1 MVEPFA
7 GHQKVVIMG
16 KFLSYIIF
24 LIALVSCR
32 ATRNM
37 ESTSDKCNVDSV
49 VASSARIEREQRA
62 IDTTRT
68 ETGKVTI
75 TEITFFAPDTAM
87 ATHPPFTDVRL
98 PTFGNV
104 KGAIKGIKQTIIEK
118 GVEQSGKSNES
129 KESEE
134 THENAEL
141 SKQQNHIQK
150 QEATKPSS
158 FNWRWACIAVVAL
171 FLVLYWKRM
180 PFLDWIRKILAGIR
194 KIL

>member
-16 KFLSYIIF
+16 KFLSYLIL

-37 ESTSDKCNVDSV
+37 ESQSDISNVDSV
-49 VASSARIEREQRA
+49 AASSARIEREQRA

-75 TEITFFAPDTAM
+75 TEITFFAPDTATDTPPM
-87 ATHPPFTDVRL
+87 ADVRL

-134 THENAEL
+134 TQENAEL

-150 QEATKPSS
+150 QEATKTSS
-158 FNWRWACIAVVAL
+158 FNWRWACIAVIAL
-171 FLVLYWKRM
+171 ALVLYWKRM
-180 PFLDWIRKILAGIR
+180 PVLDWIRKILAGIR

>member
-75 TEITFFAPDTAM
+75 TEITFFVLDTATDPPPM
-87 ATHPPFTDVRL
+87 ADVRL

-150 QEATKPSS
+150 QEATKTSS
-158 FNWRWACIAVVAL
+158 FNWRWACIAVIAL
-171 FLVLYWKRM
+171 ALVLYWKRM
-180 PFLDWIRKILAGIR
+180 PILDWIRKILAGIR

>member
-75 TEITFFAPDTAM
+75 TEITFFAPDTATDTPPM
-87 ATHPPFTDVRL
+87 ADVRL

-134 THENAEL
+134 THENAES

>member
-16 KFLSYIIF
+16 KFLSYLIL

-37 ESTSDKCNVDSV
+37 ESQSDKSNVDSV
-49 VASSARIEREQRA
+49 AASSARIEREQRA

-75 TEITFFAPDTAM
+75 TEITFFAPDTATDTPPM
-87 ATHPPFTDVRL
+87 ADVRL

-134 THENAEL
+134 TQENAEL

-150 QEATKPSS
+150 QEATKTSS
-158 FNWRWACIAVVAL
+158 FNWRWACIAVIAL
-171 FLVLYWKRM
+171 ALVLYWKRM
-180 PFLDWIRKILAGIR
+180 PILDWIRKILAGIR

>member
-16 KFLSYIIF
+16 KFLSYLIL

-37 ESTSDKCNVDSV
+37 ESQSDKSNVDSV
-49 VASSARIEREQRA
+49 AASSARIEREQRA

-75 TEITFFAPDTAM
+75 TEITFFAPDTATDTPPM
-87 ATHPPFTDVRL
+87 ADVRL

-118 GVEQSGKSNES
+118 GVEQSGKSNET

-171 FLVLYWKRM
+171 ALVLYWKRM
-180 PFLDWIRKILAGIR
+180 PILDWIRKILAGIR

>member
-1 MVEPFA
+1 MVKPFA

-49 VASSARIEREQRA
+49 VASSARIDREQRA

-75 TEITFFAPDTAM
+75 TEIEFFAPDTAM
-87 ATHPPFTDVRL
+87 ATQPPLADVRL

-104 KGAIKGIKQTIIEK
+104 KGAIKGIKQTVIEK

-158 FNWRWACIAVVAL
+158 FNWHWACIAVVAL
-171 FLVLYWKRM
+171 LLVLYWKRM

>member
-1 MVEPFA
+1 
-7 GHQKVVIMG
+7 MG

-75 TEITFFAPDTAM
+75 TEIEFFAPDTAM
-87 ATHPPFTDVRL
+87 ATQPPLADVRL

-104 KGAIKGIKQTIIEK
+104 KGAIKGIKQKIIEK

-141 SKQQNHIQK
+141 SKQQNHIRK

-158 FNWRWACIAVVAL
+158 FNWHWACIAVVAL

>member
-1 MVEPFA
+1 VVEPFA

-16 KFLSYIIF
+16 KFLSYLIL

-37 ESTSDKCNVDSV
+37 ESQSDKSNVDSV
-49 VASSARIEREQRA
+49 AASSARIEREQRA

-75 TEITFFAPDTAM
+75 TEITFFAPDTATDTPPM
-87 ATHPPFTDVRL
+87 ADVRL

-134 THENAEL
+134 TQENAEL

-150 QEATKPSS
+150 QEATKTSS
-158 FNWRWACIAVVAL
+158 FNWRWACIAVIAL
-171 FLVLYWKRM
+171 ALVLYWKRM
-180 PFLDWIRKILAGIR
+180 PILDWIRKILAGIR

>member
-1 MVEPFA
+1 MVKPFA

-16 KFLSYIIF
+16 KFLSCLIL

-37 ESTSDKCNVDSV
+37 ESQSDKSNVDSV
-49 VASSARIEREQRA
+49 AASSARIEREQRA

-75 TEITFFAPDTAM
+75 TEITFFAPDTATDTPPM
-87 ATHPPFTDVRL
+87 ADVRL

-134 THENAEL
+134 TQENAEL

-150 QEATKPSS
+150 QEATKTSS
-158 FNWRWACIAVVAL
+158 FNWRWACIAVIAL
-171 FLVLYWKRM
+171 ALVLYWKRM
-180 PFLDWIRKILAGIR
+180 PILDWIRKILAGIR

>member
-7 GHQKVVIMG
+7 GHQKVVIKG
-16 KFLSYIIF
+16 KFLSYLIL

-37 ESTSDKCNVDSV
+37 ESQSDKSNVDSV
-49 VASSARIEREQRA
+49 AASSARIEREQRA

-75 TEITFFAPDTAM
+75 TEITFFAPDTATDTPPM
-87 ATHPPFTDVRL
+87 ADVRL

-134 THENAEL
+134 TQENAEL

-150 QEATKPSS
+150 QEATKTSS
-158 FNWRWACIAVVAL
+158 FNWRWACIAVIAL
-171 FLVLYWKRM
+171 ALVLYWKRM
-180 PFLDWIRKILAGIR
+180 PILDWIRKILAGIR

>member
-1 MVEPFA
+1 M
-7 GHQKVVIMG
+7 IMG
-16 KFLSYIIF
+16 KFLSCLIL

-37 ESTSDKCNVDSV
+37 ESQSDISNVDSV
-49 VASSARIEREQRA
+49 AASSARIEREQRA

-75 TEITFFAPDTAM
+75 TEITFFAPGTATDTPPM
-87 ATHPPFTDVRL
+87 ADVRL

-134 THENAEL
+134 TQENAEL
-141 SKQQNHIQK
+141 SKRQNHIQK
-150 QEATKPSS
+150 QEATKTSS
-158 FNWRWACIAVVAL
+158 FNWRWACIAVIAL
-171 FLVLYWKRM
+171 ALVLYWKRM
-180 PFLDWIRKILAGIR
+180 PVLDWIRKILAGIR

>member
-1 MVEPFA
+1 
-7 GHQKVVIMG
+7 MG
-16 KFLSYIIF
+16 KFLSYLIL

-37 ESTSDKCNVDSV
+37 EIQSEKSNVDSV
-49 VASSARIEREQRA
+49 AASSARIERVQRA

-75 TEITFFAPDTAM
+75 TEIIFLSHDTAM
-87 ATHPPFTDVRL
+87 ATQPPLADVSL

-104 KGAIKGIKQTIIEK
+104 KGAINGIKQTIIEK
-118 GVEQSGKSNES
+118 SVVQSGNSNES
-129 KESEE
+129 KESKE
-134 THENAEL
+134 TQENAEL
-141 SKQQNHIQK
+141 SKRQNYIQK

-158 FNWRWACIAVVAL
+158 FNWRWTCFAVIALA
-171 FLVLYWKRM
+171 LVLYWKRM
-180 PFLDWIRKILAGIR
+180 PILDWIRKILAGIR

>member
-1 MVEPFA
+1 M
-7 GHQKVVIMG
+7 IMG
-16 KFLSYIIF
+16 KFLSYLIL

-32 ATRNM
+32 TTRNM
-37 ESTSDKCNVDSV
+37 ESQSDKSNVDSV
-49 VASSARIEREQRA
+49 AASSARIEREQRA

-75 TEITFFAPDTAM
+75 TEITFFAPDTATDTPPM
-87 ATHPPFTDVRL
+87 ADVRL

-134 THENAEL
+134 TQENAEL

-150 QEATKPSS
+150 QEATKTSS
-158 FNWRWACIAVVAL
+158 FNWRWACIAVIAL
-171 FLVLYWKRM
+171 ALVLYWKRM
-180 PFLDWIRKILAGIR
+180 PILDWIRKILAGIR

>member
-1 MVEPFA
+1 
-7 GHQKVVIMG
+7 MG
-16 KFLSYIIF
+16 KFILCLIL
-24 LIALVSCR
+24 LIALISCR

-37 ESTSDKCNVDSV
+37 ESMSDKSNVDSV
-49 VASSARIEREQRA
+49 AASSARFEREQRM

-75 TEITFFAPDTAM
+75 TEITFIAPDTAM

-171 FLVLYWKRM
+171 ALVLYWKRM
-180 PFLDWIRKILAGIR
+180 PILDLIRKILAGIR

>member
-75 TEITFFAPDTAM
+75 TEITFFAPDTATDTPPM
-87 ATHPPFTDVRL
+87 ADVRL

-134 THENAEL
+134 TQENAEL

-150 QEATKPSS
+150 QEATKTSS
-158 FNWRWACIAVVAL
+158 FNWRWACIAVIAL
-171 FLVLYWKRM
+171 ALVLYWKRM
-180 PFLDWIRKILAGIR
+180 PILDWIRKILAGIR

>member
-16 KFLSYIIF
+16 KFLSYLIL

-37 ESTSDKCNVDSV
+37 ESQSDKSNVDSV
-49 VASSARIEREQRA
+49 AASSARIEREQRA

-75 TEITFFAPDTAM
+75 TEITFFAPDTATDTPPM
-87 ATHPPFTDVRL
+87 ADVRL

-134 THENAEL
+134 TQENAEL

-150 QEATKPSS
+150 QEATKTSS
-158 FNWRWACIAVVAL
+158 FNWRWACIAVIAL
-171 FLVLYWKRM
+171 ALVLYWKKM
-180 PFLDWIRKILAGIR
+180 PIVNWIKKILSAFRKIL
-194 KIL
+194 K

>member
-1 MVEPFA
+1 
-7 GHQKVVIMG
+7 MG
-16 KFLSYIIF
+16 KFLSYLIL

-37 ESTSDKCNVDSV
+37 ESQSDKSNVDSV
-49 VASSARIEREQRA
+49 AASSARIEREQRA

-75 TEITFFAPDTAM
+75 TEITFFAPDTATDSIPM
-87 ATHPPFTDVRL
+87 ADVRL

-134 THENAEL
+134 MQENAEL

-150 QEATKPSS
+150 QEATKTSS
-158 FNWRWACIAVVAL
+158 FNWRWACIAVIAL
-171 FLVLYWKRM
+171 ALVLYWKRM
-180 PFLDWIRKILAGIR
+180 PILDWIRKILAGIR

>member
-1 MVEPFA
+1 
-7 GHQKVVIMG
+7 MG
-16 KFLSYIIF
+16 KFLSCLIL
-24 LIALVSCR
+24 LIAFISCR

-37 ESTSDKCNVDSV
+37 ESMSDKSNVDSV
-49 VASSARIEREQRA
+49 ATSSARFEREQRA

-87 ATHPPFTDVRL
+87 ATHPPFTDVHL

-129 KESEE
+129 KESED

-180 PFLDWIRKILAGIR
+180 PILDWIRKILAGIR
-194 KIL
+194 KILD

>member
-1 MVEPFA
+1 M
-7 GHQKVVIMG
+7 IMG
-16 KFLSYIIF
+16 KFLSHLIL

-37 ESTSDKCNVDSV
+37 ESQSDISNVDSV
-49 VASSARIEREQRA
+49 AASSARIEREQRA

-75 TEITFFAPDTAM
+75 TEITFFAPDTATDTPPM
-87 ATHPPFTDVRL
+87 ADVRL

-134 THENAEL
+134 TQENAEL
-141 SKQQNHIQK
+141 SKRQNHIQK
-150 QEATKPSS
+150 QEATKTSS
-158 FNWRWACIAVVAL
+158 FNWRWACIAVIAL
-171 FLVLYWKRM
+171 ALVLYWKRM
-180 PFLDWIRKILAGIR
+180 PILDWIRKILAGIR

>member
-1 MVEPFA
+1 M
-7 GHQKVVIMG
+7 IMG
-16 KFLSYIIF
+16 KFLSYLIL

-37 ESTSDKCNVDSV
+37 ESQSDISNVDSV
-49 VASSARIEREQRA
+49 AASSARIEREQRA

-75 TEITFFAPDTAM
+75 TEITFFAPDTATDTPPM
-87 ATHPPFTDVRL
+87 ADVRL

-134 THENAEL
+134 TQENAEL

-171 FLVLYWKRM
+171 ALVLCWKRM
-180 PFLDWIRKILAGIR
+180 PILDLIRKILAGIR

>member
-1 MVEPFA
+1 M
-7 GHQKVVIMG
+7 IMG

-75 TEITFFAPDTAM
+75 TEITFFAPDTATDTPPM
-87 ATHPPFTDVRL
+87 ADVRL

-134 THENAEL
+134 TQENAEL
-141 SKQQNHIQK
+141 SKRQNHIQK
-150 QEATKPSS
+150 QEATKTSS
-158 FNWRWACIAVVAL
+158 LNWRWACIAVIAL
-171 FLVLYWKRM
+171 ALVLYWKRM
-180 PFLDWIRKILAGIR
+180 PILDWIRKILAGIR

>member
-1 MVEPFA
+1 ME
-7 GHQKVVIMG
+7 KL
-16 KFLSYIIF
+16 LSF
-24 LIALVSCR
+24 LIMLFALVSCR

-37 ESTSDKCNVDSV
+37 ASRSDISGLDSV
-49 VASSARIEREQRA
+49 AASLARVEKEQRM

-75 TEITFFAPDTAM
+75 TEITFFEPDTA
-87 ATHPPFTDVRL
+87 ATPPPLADARL
-98 PTFGNV
+98 PAFGNV

-118 GVEQSGKSNES
+118 GVEQSGKSDES

-134 THENAEL
+134 TREYAEL
-141 SKQQNHIQK
+141 SKRQNHIQK

-158 FNWRWACIAVVAL
+158 FNWRWACLAVVAIA
-171 FLVLYWKRM
+171 LVLYWKRM
-180 PFLDWIRKILAGIR
+180 PILDWIRKILAGIR